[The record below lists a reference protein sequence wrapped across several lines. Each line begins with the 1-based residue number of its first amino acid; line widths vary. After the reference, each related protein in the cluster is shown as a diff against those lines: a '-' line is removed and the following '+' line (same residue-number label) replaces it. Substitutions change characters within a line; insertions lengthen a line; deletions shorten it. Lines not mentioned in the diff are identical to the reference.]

1 MRPAAFLQ
9 APVSLTRQGRVCPA
23 PAYIQNSR
31 PGFPQT
37 RAALLIK
44 YAYAFVDS
52 LAVLRGSSQLPQAEH
67 GGAGRGQRVRV
78 VQALHVREGAQQT
91 AGTKVVVLGGGQLLA
106 QGSRT
111 DRQLGAQHV
120 GVLAALQLG

>member
-9 APVSLTRQGRVCPA
+9 APVSLARQGRVCPA

-44 YAYAFVDS
+44 YYAFLIFSFALAAVS
-52 LAVLRGSSQLPQAEH
+52 LAASFAAAASSRRRRMA
-67 GGAGRGQRVRV
+67 ARV
-78 VQALHVREGAQQT
+78 
-91 AGTKVVVLGGGQLLA
+91 
-106 QGSRT
+106 
-111 DRQLGAQHV
+111 
-120 GVLAALQLG
+120 AASVSA

>member
-9 APVSLTRQGRVCPA
+9 APVSLTRQGRACPA

-44 YAYAFVDS
+44 YYALLIFS
-52 LAVLRGSSQLPQAEH
+52 FAAAASSRRRSMA
-67 GGAGRGQRVRV
+67 ARV
-78 VQALHVREGAQQT
+78 
-91 AGTKVVVLGGGQLLA
+91 
-106 QGSRT
+106 
-111 DRQLGAQHV
+111 
-120 GVLAALQLG
+120 AASVSA